1 MLRLADRWV
10 WDFWLARDGIDYH
23 IFYLQAPRSI
33 GDPEQR
39 HWNVS
44 IGHAVSQNLIN
55 WEILPDA
62 LEPSLPS
69 DQWDNFT
76 TWTGSVIRYGSLW
89 YLFYTGS
96 KREEQGRI
104 QRIGL
109 ATSRDLIFWEKHPA
123 NPLLSAD
130 PDWYE
135 TYDPGVWHEQAWRDP
150 WVFQDPNGKDF
161 HAFITARLKGG
172 AKDGRGVI
180 AHARSPDLEHWEVL
194 PPVSESG
201 AYGHM
206 EVPQRLEIGERT
218 YLLYSVTKQVFSQK
232 RLARSNLEPLS
243 GMFTMTAS
251 QPLGP
256 FQFAT
261 EQVLCADA
269 NGSAYAGKLV
279 PGPAGNWRLLTT
291 RMFTPE
297 GQFIGE
303 IGDPVPV
310 KIGPDGRLSLE
321 GTR

>member
-1 MLRLADRWV
+1 MLRLVDKWV
-10 WDFWLARDGIDYH
+10 WDFWLALDGADYH

-39 HWNVS
+39 HWNAS
-44 IGHAVSQNLIN
+44 IGHAVSQDLID

-62 LEPSLPS
+62 LGPSLPS
-69 DQWDNFT
+69 DRWDNFT
-76 TWTGSVIRYGSLW
+76 TWTGSVIRYGGLW
-89 YLFYTGS
+89 YLFYTAS

-123 NPLLSAD
+123 NPLLNAD
-130 PDWYE
+130 PEWYE
-135 TYDPGVWHEQAWRDP
+135 TYDPDIWHEQAWRDP
-150 WVFQDPNGKDF
+150 WVFPDPDGKDF
-161 HAFITARLKGG
+161 HAFITARTKGG
-172 AKDGRGVI
+172 TKDGRGVI
-180 AHARSPDLEHWEVL
+180 AHAHSKDLINWEVL

-206 EVPQRLEIGERT
+206 EVPQRVEIDGRT
-218 YLLYSVTKQVFSQK
+218 YLLYSVTRQVFSQDRLK
-232 RLARSNLEPLS
+232 RSGQEPLT
-243 GMFTMTAS
+243 GMYCMTAG

-261 EQVLCADA
+261 ERVLYADA

-279 PGPAGNWRLLTT
+279 PGSGGNWRFLYT

-303 IGDPVPV
+303 VGDPMS
-310 KIGPDGRLSLE
+310 ITIDPDGRLSLE
-321 GTR
+321 GTQ